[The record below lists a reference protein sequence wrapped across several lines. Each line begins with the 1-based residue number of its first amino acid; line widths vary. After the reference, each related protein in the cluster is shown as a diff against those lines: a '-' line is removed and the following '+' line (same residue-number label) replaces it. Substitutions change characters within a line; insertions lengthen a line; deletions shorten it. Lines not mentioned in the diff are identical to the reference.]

1 MVDDIS
7 ATIEERGWRMCLD
20 NRMRNSLEE
29 LQHSSRSL
37 HTSEMVVIAEFVCL
51 CECSRKHIM

>member
-37 HTSEMVVIAEFVCL
+37 HTSEMVVIAEFVRL